1 MSIPVAFARSGWLFL
16 AALAA
21 CAPARTPPLS
31 APPAELGRIVPG
43 RVTDH
48 VIIISLDGMRPDAIT
63 RFRPRTLRR
72 LIAEGSH
79 SPEAQTTLP
88 SRTLPSHMSMMSG
101 KKPEAHGVINNE
113 DPDETRWMTDVPTV
127 MAVAH
132 DRGLQTIA
140 LFSKSKFRQIYEP
153 DALDYADQPGGWLGL
168 RMAGKTAGRFE
179 HYLQRARPQL
189 SFIHFAEPD
198 YMGHTTGWT
207 SWPYGWTLR
216 YADGAVAR
224 VLAAADRAFGA
235 GNYTVIITADHGGHR
250 FSHGSDDPRDM
261 TIPWIAWGKGV
272 RPGNTLPKGIRTMDT
287 AATALW
293 LLGIPIPER
302 WVGSPVEA
310 AFLPP

>member
-1 MSIPVAFARSGWLFL
+1 MSIPIAFARSGWLFL

-43 RVTDH
+43 RVTNH

-140 LFSKSKFRQIYEP
+140 LFSKTKFRQIYEP

-168 RMAGKTAGRFE
+168 RMAGKTRPQPRSGCWESQFRSAGWAAPWKRPSYLPESGRALTRPGLEGAGR
-179 HYLQRARPQL
+179 R
-189 SFIHFAEPD
+189 
-198 YMGHTTGWT
+198 GHAA
-207 SWPYGWTLR
+207 SR
-216 YADGAVAR
+216 SSGA
-224 VLAAADRAFGA
+224 
-235 GNYTVIITADHGGHR
+235 
-250 FSHGSDDPRDM
+250 
-261 TIPWIAWGKGV
+261 
-272 RPGNTLPKGIRTMDT
+272 
-287 AATALW
+287 
-293 LLGIPIPER
+293 
-302 WVGSPVEA
+302 
-310 AFLPP
+310 

>member
-1 MSIPVAFARSGWLFL
+1 
-16 AALAA
+16 
-21 CAPARTPPLS
+21 
-31 APPAELGRIVPG
+31 
-43 RVTDH
+43 
-48 VIIISLDGMRPDAIT
+48 
-63 RFRPRTLRR
+63 
-72 LIAEGSH
+72 
-79 SPEAQTTLP
+79 
-88 SRTLPSHMSMMSG
+88 MSMMSG
-101 KKPEAHGVINNE
+101 KKPEAHGVVNNE

-140 LFSKSKFRQIYEP
+140 LFSKTKFRQIYEP

-198 YMGHTTGWT
+198 YMGH
-207 SWPYGWTLR
+207 
-216 YADGAVAR
+216 
-224 VLAAADRAFGA
+224 
-235 GNYTVIITADHGGHR
+235 NTVIITADHGGHR

-272 RPGNTLPKGIRTMDT
+272 RPGTTLPKGIRTMDT

-293 LLGIPIPER
+293 LLGIPVPER
-302 WVGSPVEA
+302 WVGRPVEA
-310 AFLPP
+310 AFFRN